1 LVDALIGDGRRR
13 QLVRE
18 LLAPLLGSPPDL
30 ALGGI
35 DDACEPTESTGVERR
50 QVPHSLEPEGFKR
63 AQRARREAG
72 LRKERGGRGAL
83 RNFVG
88 VFRRGR
94 DRGRERVAPVGEHVG
109 RCSMPFLGVLREGL
123 LEEADERVGDGRV
136 EVAGFDG
143 GALDELWGSFAVA
156 VDRRV
161 PGRHLEEGYGCGV
174 PLGCRIPMLTR
185 ASAKERVEV
194 GRRTSTDGGS
204 ACLGEREVE
213 EDEVLGSVT
222 LLFAYAEVRRLDVA
236 VIDARRV
243 QRHECLEQVDAPP
256 VEQVE

>member
-72 LRKERGGRGAL
+72 LGKERVGRGAL

-94 DRGRERVAPVGEHVG
+94 DRGRECVAPFGEHVG
-109 RCSMPFLGVLREGL
+109 RCSMSLLGVLRECR
-123 LEEADERVGDGRV
+123 LEEADE
-136 EVAGFDG
+136 
-143 GALDELWGSFAVA
+143 
-156 VDRRV
+156 
-161 PGRHLEEGYGCGV
+161 
-174 PLGCRIPMLTR
+174 
-185 ASAKERVEV
+185 
-194 GRRTSTDGGS
+194 
-204 ACLGEREVE
+204 
-213 EDEVLGSVT
+213 
-222 LLFAYAEVRRLDVA
+222 
-236 VIDARRV
+236 
-243 QRHECLEQVDAPP
+243 
-256 VEQVE
+256 